1 MKKRMFKVSF
11 KKGDPV
17 EVYAFSK
24 SQAKILAQ
32 AERIKQGKF
41 YDVISIEEASEF

>member
-1 MKKRMFKVSF
+1 MKKKMFKVSF

-17 EVYAFSK
+17 EVYTFTK

-32 AERIKQGKF
+32 AERIKDGKF
-41 YDVISIEEASEF
+41 YDVVSIEEIE